1 MKNSRS
7 IVNSDKGSARI
18 GAASTGLWKIAIALA
33 ALAGT
38 WCLGQDSGGSSL
50 ADAARSKPPKKSQRV
65 ITNDDLPSR
74 EPEAASAAET
84 ARNSSGNSSSP
95 SSTSGGASSSSGAAL
110 TVPSRALTVDQAADR
125 LQKLKDE
132 ESALRRR
139 YDEIQSKLATT
150 DDSNLRRVYAD
161 SLSKRDETLAK
172 KRKEVE
178 EAETALRMAT
188 DAASGRGGPPHVAQ

>member
-1 MKNSRS
+1 MKNPRS
-7 IVNSDKGSARI
+7 IVNSDQRSAQT
-18 GAASTGLWKIAIALA
+18 GAASAGLWKVAILLA

-38 WCLGQDSGGSSL
+38 LCFGQDSGASSL
-50 ADAARSKPPKKSQRV
+50 AEAARGNPPKKAHRV

-74 EPEAASAAET
+74 EPEAASAAGT
-84 ARNSSGNSSSP
+84 VGRSSGDSSSA
-95 SSTSGGASSSSGAAL
+95 SSTSGGASSSADAAR
-110 TVPSRALTVDQAADR
+110 TAPSRSLTVDQAAVR

-172 KRKEVE
+172 KRKEIE
-178 EAETALRMAT
+178 EAETALRMTT
-188 DAASGRGGPPHVAQ
+188 DAASGRGGPHAEQ